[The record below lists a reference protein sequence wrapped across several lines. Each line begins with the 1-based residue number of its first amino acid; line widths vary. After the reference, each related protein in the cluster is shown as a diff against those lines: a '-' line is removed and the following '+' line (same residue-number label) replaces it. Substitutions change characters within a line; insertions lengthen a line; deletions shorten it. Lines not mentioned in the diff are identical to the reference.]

1 MLPQLDVY
9 HDGEPR
15 SAAMNMAVDEALLEF
30 ARVPALRF
38 YRWRRPS
45 VSFGYFGEFA
55 TIAHEQSTREL
66 VRRWTGGGIVFHG
79 DDLTYSIVLPAAEAK
94 AFGSSRAVYAKIHNA
109 ICIALA
115 GAVNVELATV
125 AAPKVSE
132 ACFANPV
139 EADVIANGR
148 KIAGA
153 AQRRARAGLLHQG
166 SIQHESLPTDFADTF
181 AGQLCGDC
189 LRKSLPA
196 TLLRR
201 AEEIAQVRYGTQAWL
216 RRR

>member
-1 MLPQLDVY
+1 MLQQLDVY
-9 HDGEPR
+9 HDGELR
-15 SAAMNMAVDEALLEF
+15 SAAMNMAVDEALLEL

-79 DDLTYSIVLPAAEAK
+79 DDLTYSIVLPAAEAE
-94 AFGSSRAVYAKIHNA
+94 AFGSSRIVYAKIHNA
-109 ICIALA
+109 IRHALA
-115 GAVNVELATV
+115 GSVNVELATI

-132 ACFANPV
+132 ACFSNPV
-139 EADVIANGR
+139 EADVMASGR

-153 AQRRARAGLLHQG
+153 AHRRTRAGLLHQG
-166 SIQHESLPTDFADTF
+166 SIQHQSLPPNFAHTF
-181 AGQLCGDC
+181 AAELCRNH
-189 LRKSLPA
+189 LRKAVPA

-201 AEEIAQVRYGTQAWL
+201 AEEIARLRYGTEAWL